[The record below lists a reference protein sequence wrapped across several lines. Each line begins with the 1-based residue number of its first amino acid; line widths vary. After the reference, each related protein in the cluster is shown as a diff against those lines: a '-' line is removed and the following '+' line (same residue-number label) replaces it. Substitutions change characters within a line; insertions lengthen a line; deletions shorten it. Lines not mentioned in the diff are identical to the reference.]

1 MTTTQ
6 RRTPPTMDVVLQ
18 NRDRIVETA
27 ARHGAVNVG
36 VFGSVGRGDA
46 TAESDIDFIVDSI
59 ERREGI
65 QYFGQ
70 LGDMQREFAEITG
83 YPVDVLDR
91 LGIKPHLRD
100 AIREVVAL

>member
-36 VFGSVGRGDA
+36 VFGSVARGDA
-46 TAESDIDFIVDSI
+46 TVESDIDFIVDII

-65 QYFGQ
+65 RYFGQ

-91 LGIKPHLRD
+91 LGVKPQLRD
-100 AIREVVAL
+100 FIRGIISL

>member
-36 VFGSVGRGDA
+36 VFGSVARGDA
-46 TAESDIDFIVDSI
+46 TVESDIDFIVDII

-65 QYFGQ
+65 RYFGQ

-91 LGIKPHLRD
+91 LGVKPQLRD
-100 AIREVVAL
+100 LIRGIISL

>member
-1 MTTTQ
+1 
-6 RRTPPTMDVVLQ
+6 MDVVLQ

-36 VFGSVGRGDA
+36 VFGSVARGDA
-46 TAESDIDFIVDSI
+46 TVESDIDFIVDII

-65 QYFGQ
+65 RYFGQ

-91 LGIKPHLRD
+91 LGVKPQLRD
-100 AIREVVAL
+100 FIRGIISL